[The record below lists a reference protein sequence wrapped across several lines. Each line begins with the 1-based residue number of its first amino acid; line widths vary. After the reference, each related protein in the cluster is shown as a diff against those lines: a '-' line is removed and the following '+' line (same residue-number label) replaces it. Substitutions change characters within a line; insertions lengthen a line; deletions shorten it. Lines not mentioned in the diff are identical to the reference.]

1 MSKQH
6 PRNTIRTWALVATFL
21 TSGAVVYFGW
31 WLISL
36 LAAPDWC
43 DRAIGAAKDA
53 QARPEFSVNGC
64 FQLLNKQVDALALNS
79 HFAIGTLAMCLAV
92 LVVIVMAG
100 GRLSFKADKTGLQAE
115 FERDDGKVEGAR
127 RVEQAAHDEAEAIVK
142 EAKPIPATID
152 KSGQIVPDDGFEE
165 ATK

>member
-1 MSKQH
+1 MTE
-6 PRNTIRTWALVATFL
+6 PRNTIRTWALVATMV
-21 TSGAVVYFGW
+21 TSAAVAYFGW
-31 WLISL
+31 WLISI

-53 QARPEFSVNGC
+53 QARPEFAISGC

-79 HFAIGTLAMCLAV
+79 HFAIGTLALCLAV

-100 GRLSFKADKTGLQAE
+100 GRLSFKASKSGIEADVG
-115 FERDDGKVEGAR
+115 RDDGKVEGAR
-127 RVEQAAHDEAEAIVK
+127 RVEAAAREERKEVEAEA
-142 EAKPIPATID
+142 KPPTPATIAP
-152 KSGQIVPDDGFEE
+152 SGQIVPDDGFED